1 MSTLRVDK
9 IKGRTGTTV
18 TIPDSQN
25 LAVTGN
31 VTVSGQQSF
40 ASGAQ
45 LNLQGI
51 NVNTGTRGDVL
62 YYDSSGKIAKLNVG
76 GAGAVLKSD
85 GTDVSWGAIGNAAN
99 VYYVTTNGADSVG
112 QGGSID
118 TAWKTIKFA
127 CSNVGT
133 PTATQPAVIFV
144 KGGTYEEVSLPIVIP
159 QFTTIV
165 GDNLRA
171 TVIKPAA
178 GLDSGGSVL
187 NTRST
192 LFRMSNAT
200 IIQDLVLDGMGGY
213 TPGSPAHA
221 PENATIGGKY
231 FELNPASAVSDKS
244 PYIYNVTSFGDGATG
259 AVIDGSVHGSGNRS
273 MLFHTYTAIHS
284 DGLGVWCKD
293 NGNAELISIF
303 TYYNQVGISA
313 TGGGKIRA
321 LNSSCSY
328 GEFGVY
334 AGGYDSTETTNDG
347 AVKGTMLTYTDVLT
361 TDFTLGEQITGGTS
375 GATAYVANVQS
386 EPKRI
391 YIVGKT
397 GTFQANE
404 VVTGGSSTA
413 TATLAAASF
422 DTNQDG
428 RILVTTFTTSADP
441 GDSLE
446 FATTDG
452 NAYQIQTV
460 SSVTANS
467 VAYHVLVF
475 STSRPTPVA
484 EDVVV
489 KCRKEFS
496 IVRLT
501 GHDFLSVGTGDST
514 TTNWPNSPTQSPSAA
529 DQIITNST
537 DPGRVYHV
545 STDEQG
551 NFYVGDYFKVDQAT
565 GNVTLD
571 ASAFNLQGLQTL
583 QLGAIGGLIG
593 ASINEFSTDG
603 TMTQNSDLKCP
614 TQAAV
619 RTYVGSVNATTPTGG
634 TFAIT
639 GNQTIS
645 GNLTVSGTTTT
656 VSTTNTTIADQLVE
670 LNTGQT
676 GAPSGDIGHIYE
688 RGDQNNIFVGWDESE
703 DKFRI
708 ATTTGTG
715 ASTGDLSFVAMG
727 TLLANVEGT
736 LSGNASSATVADN
749 LQNSPNITVGTIGC
763 GAITGTSTV
772 SDSAGNLRQLPVR
785 SAASAYTLVAADSG
799 RFVDVANNS
808 AITIPNGVFS
818 AGQMVTLLN
827 NSGSDTNITQGGGF
841 SLFNSGDGSTG
852 NRVMGARAVCT
863 ILFQGSGHGYISGSG
878 LS

>member
-25 LAVTGN
+25 LAVSGN

-40 ASGAQ
+40 SSGAQ

-51 NVNTGTRGDVL
+51 DVNTGTRGDVL

-127 CSNVGT
+127 CSNVGN

-347 AVKGTMLTYTDVLT
+347 AVKGTMLTYTNVLT
-361 TDFTLGEQITGGTS
+361 TDFTLGEQITGATS

-565 GNVTLD
+565 GKVTLD
-571 ASAFNLQGLQTL
+571 SSAFDLKGLESL
-583 QLGAIGGLIG
+583 QLGSVGGLIG
-593 ASINEFSTDG
+593 AQINEFSTDTG
-603 TMTQNSDLKCP
+603 LSQNSNDKVP
-614 TQAAV
+614 TQRAV
-619 RTYVGSVNATTPTGG
+619 KTYVDALDSVS
-634 TFAIT
+634 
-639 GNQTIS
+639 GNFTIA
-645 GNLTVSGTTTT
+645 GNLTVSGTTTS
-656 VSTTNTTIADQLVE
+656 VNTTNTNITDKLLE
-670 LNTGQT
+670 LGNGTTGS
-676 GAPSGDIGHIYE
+676 ASGDAGVIIE
-688 RGDQNNIFVGWDESE
+688 RGSDPNIFIGWDESE
-703 DKFRI
+703 NKIRFC
-708 ATTTGTG
+708 TTSATG
-715 ASTGDLSFVAMG
+715 ASTGNLTLTNTDVSFGNIDVNRITTNEIIEKVDIKGDLLTG
-727 TLLANVEGT
+727 THNVNLEDNAVHYYTSDATGNWTFNCRGGASTALNSIMAIGDVMTFTALATNGNTPRYMSALKIDSVSQTIKWTSG
-736 LSGNASSATVADN
+736 SAPNAGNASSIDSYTFSIIKTANAVFTV
-749 LQNSPNITVGTIGC
+749 IG
-763 GAITGTSTV
+763 S
-772 SDSAGNLRQLPVR
+772 
-785 SAASAYTLVAADSG
+785 
-799 RFVDVANNS
+799 
-808 AITIPNGVFS
+808 
-818 AGQMVTLLN
+818 M
-827 NSGSDTNITQGGGF
+827 TQY
-841 SLFNSGDGSTG
+841 
-852 NRVMGARAVCT
+852 A
-863 ILFQGSGHGYISGSG
+863 
-878 LS
+878 